1 MPSDVA
7 FQTEP
12 ATQLD
17 PGLAGLIFQ
26 QHPDA
31 VLLVDLSGRF
41 LEANEAAC
49 QLAGWSRVE
58 ILEMRPWQLL
68 PTTSPL
74 EVREWLR
81 SRSRDATE
89 TFVLTLAHRLGH
101 VIRVE
106 ARVRRVA
113 SSDRGDCLIVS
124 CRELPVKGDL
134 AGSPESA
141 APVPMGSPAHLQQQ
155 LVQLRQ
161 HNKSLIEAEERLRL
175 AMELGGLGLWIW
187 QATPDSNPGH
197 WSDRLKEIFGV
208 PLDAEVTHD
217 MFLTAVHPEDREK
230 VDAAV
235 KGALMGQEGGRY
247 ALEYRTLRPEATGG
261 RWVLARGQAFFD
273 EAGAPVRFIGS
284 VLDITERKRAEE
296 ALAQLNNGLG
306 QRIEE
311 RTAEL
316 ETANRAL
323 TREIEERRRAEETLR
338 RNKDNL
344 RLVIDTIPG
353 LVWSSLPDGNIEYL
367 NKRWLDYTGLTLDQA
382 SGWGWQTAIHPDDL
396 DRLVTYWKS
405 IIAEGVAGD
414 IEARLRHH
422 SGAYRWFIFRGV
434 PLYDAEGKVV
444 KWYGTNTDVEERR
457 KSEHLA
463 RGQISALTQTL
474 SAVSREAN
482 PDRLLAHVLCVITS
496 TLNAHSLGVWQK
508 NKETAVVKLVAS
520 WEGGELHLTTV
531 DESEPQSLN
540 KEGDA
545 PHPIWTDFFATGIYC
560 VAGDWNG
567 GDIRV
572 QTLDGTD
579 GPWYPWHADAVE
591 NPNVPIVVQ
600 RLLDQGVQ
608 STLVVPMLLAGRVT
622 GFLSIRFTRP
632 PQFQTEEIELAQALA
647 HQVMLAL
654 QLIRLT
660 QEGHRLAV
668 LAERN
673 RMARELHDT
682 LAQGITAVIM
692 QLELAEDAAARGL
705 MEDVDPHLKRARE
718 LARQTLRDAR
728 RSVRAMRP
736 QALKAQDLPQALSA
750 LFKQMTE
757 GTGLQAEVTLRGD
770 PYHIPNRCEENIL
783 RIGQEVLTNAIRHAG
798 ASRFTGRLIFSAPA
812 IRLHLHDN
820 GRGFDPD
827 QQHDGFGL
835 TGIRERVEGMG
846 GRLCLRSKPGRGT
859 SISIR
864 LGRPKAESGTFA

>member
-1 MPSDVA
+1 MPSDA
-7 FQTEP
+7 TLLTEP
-12 ATQLD
+12 AAQPE
-17 PGLAGLIFQ
+17 PGLAALLFQ
-26 QHPDA
+26 QQPDA
-31 VLLVDLSGRF
+31 VLVVDMSGRI
-41 LEANEAAC
+41 LEANVAAC
-49 QLAGWSRVE
+49 RLTGWSHE
-58 ILEMRPWQLL
+58 EMLQVRPWQLL
-68 PTTSPL
+68 PEASQL

-81 SRSRDATE
+81 SRSRDTTE
-89 TFVLTLAHRLGH
+89 TFILNFEGRTGQTG
-101 VIRVE
+101 RVE
-106 ARVRRVA
+106 ARARRVPVPGK
-113 SSDRGDCLIVS
+113 GDCLILS
-124 CRELPVKGDL
+124 CRELPAASEAGIAL
-134 AGSPESA
+134 ASMNPKTG
-141 APVPMGSPAHLQQQ
+141 APRSQLQQQ
-155 LVQLRQ
+155 LAQLRQ
-161 HNKSLIEAEERLRL
+161 HNQSLIEAEERLRL

-217 MFLTAVHPEDREK
+217 MFVNAVHPEDRQM
-230 VDAAV
+230 VDEAV
-235 KGALMGQEGGRY
+235 KGAIMGRDGGKY
-247 ALEYRTLRPEATGG
+247 ALEYRTLQPEATGG
-261 RWVLARGQAFFD
+261 KWVLARGQAFFD
-273 EAGAPVRFIGS
+273 EAGRPLRFIGS

-296 ALAQLNNGLG
+296 ALARLNQHLE

-316 ETANRAL
+316 EQTNAAL
-323 TREIEERRRAEETLR
+323 VREIAVRREAEETLR

-367 NKRWLDYTGLTLDQA
+367 NKRWLDYTGLTLEQA
-382 SGWGWQTAIHPDDL
+382 AGWGWQTAIHPDDL

-434 PLYDAEGKVV
+434 PLYDAERRVV

-496 TLNAHSLGVWQK
+496 TLHAHSLGVWQK
-508 NKETAVVKLVAS
+508 NDETSAVKLVAS
-520 WEGGELHLTTV
+520 WENGELHLTSV
-531 DESEPQSLN
+531 DESEPQSLQR
-540 KEGDA
+540 EDES
-545 PHPIWTDFFATGIYC
+545 PHPIWTEFFASGKYC

-567 GDIRV
+567 GNIRV

-579 GPWYPWHADAVE
+579 GPWYPWQADEVE

-600 RLLDQGVQ
+600 RLLDQGVR
-608 STLVVPMLLAGRVT
+608 STLVVPMFLAGRVT

-632 PQFQTEEIELAQALA
+632 PHFQTEEIELAQALA

-692 QLELAEDAAARGL
+692 QLELAEDAASRGL
-705 MEDVDPHLKRARE
+705 MGDVDPHLKRARE
-718 LARQTLRDAR
+718 LARQTLREAR

-736 QALKAQDLPQALSA
+736 QALKAQDLPQALGA

-757 GTGLQAEVTLRGD
+757 DTGLQAEVTLRGE
-770 PYHIPNRCEENIL
+770 PCHIPSRCEENIL
-783 RIGQEVLTNAIRHAG
+783 RIGQEVLTNALRHAG
-798 ASRFTGRLIFSAPA
+798 ATQFAARLIFSPMA

-864 LGRPKAESGTFA
+864 LGRPRSESGTSA